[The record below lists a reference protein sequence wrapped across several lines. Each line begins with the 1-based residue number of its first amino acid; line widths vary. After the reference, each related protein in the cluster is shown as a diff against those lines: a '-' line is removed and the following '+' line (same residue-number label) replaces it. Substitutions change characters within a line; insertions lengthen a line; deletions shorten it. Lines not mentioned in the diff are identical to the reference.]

1 MDTLRAEIRTL
12 KEKWRDQP
20 RGGYYDALSDLLFKA
35 GKITAAM
42 NLMESSLPVDE
53 APDPYRGDA
62 DSAWWF
68 RRGMEYADAC
78 LFEEAVACLQRALA
92 AGADGFETHY
102 CLAGVYKSLERPDKA
117 ETHCR
122 LSLTRNPGFAPTFL
136 LLASVL
142 RMTGRLDDSAD
153 AARMA
158 VLLDPDCAPAHYDL
172 ACYYALAGK
181 GEKALAAL
189 ESAIT
194 RGFCDFEWA
203 GRDPDLEAIRD
214 LPEFRGLLESSSQ
227 RTFRADFRADV
238 GNE

>member
-20 RGGYYDALSDLLFKA
+20 RNGYYDALSDLLFKA

-42 NLMESSLPVDE
+42 NLMESSFDPEDGSGTTRGEVD
-53 APDPYRGDA
+53 G
-62 DSAWWF
+62 AWWF

-122 LSLTRNPGFAPTFL
+122 LSLSRNPGFAPTFL

-142 RMTGRLDDSAD
+142 RMTGRIEDSAD

-172 ACYYALAGK
+172 ACYYALSGQE
-181 GEKALAAL
+181 EKALAAL
-189 ESAIT
+189 ESAIA

-203 GRDPDLEAIRD
+203 GRDPDLETLRD
-214 LPEFRGLLESSSQ
+214 RPEFRNLL
-227 RTFRADFRADV
+227 RGYV
-238 GNE
+238 GDPSHG